1 IQTASGAVQG
11 ISYKHCKLM
20 QRGDGYGYSLI
31 ALTLKESEDRGDAL
45 RRALSLPSLKA
56 EVSRANG

>member
-1 IQTASGAVQG
+1 MQG

-20 QRGDGYGYSLI
+20 QRGDGYGYSLV
-31 ALTLKESEDRGDAL
+31 ALTHKESEDRGDAL
-45 RRALSLPSLKA
+45 RRALSLPGLKA